1 MTPIEAVRAI
11 LLAGIIILSVAICA
25 CAAAP
30 SPASPKEYLDQATA
44 ATVSVV
50 GRPLV
55 FARERREL
63 AAYSRDYIT
72 IAAAAVDRMG
82 KVEHVLIAYYWST
95 VDRRYS
101 SSGPSVADPLV
112 IVADD
117 RRIQFSLQGYSA
129 EQAGIGKPVHAPPG
143 RDAHPTVYRTDLD
156 TLRFLAAARHL
167 VVLKDPEDAST
178 VYELWDD
185 ERPALGALV
194 RLLNGESDGWSVR

>member
-1 MTPIEAVRAI
+1 MTRIELLRVI
-11 LLAGIIILSVAICA
+11 MLAGIVMPVALWG

-30 SPASPKEYLDQATA
+30 NPTGPKEYLDQATA
-44 ATVSVV
+44 ATISVV

-72 IAAAAVDRMG
+72 VAAAAVDRMG
-82 KVEHVLIAYYWST
+82 KVDHVLIAYYWST

-101 SSGPSVADPLV
+101 SGGPSVADPLV

-117 RRIQFSLQGYSA
+117 RRLQFSLQGYSA

-143 RDAHPTVYRTDLD
+143 PDVHPTVYRTDLE

-167 VVLKDPEDAST
+167 AIVKDPEDAST
-178 VYELWDD
+178 LYELWDD

-194 RLLNGESDGWSVR
+194 RLLSGGA